1 MANLRLSNAVLGQLA
16 RPGFSRNAGLAI
28 GAGMLG
34 VERREREE
42 EQRLV
47 QESTLELMQKAQIAQ
62 ETGDMG
68 MLTGAANDLN
78 ALLSETKNKESR
90 DLLIKSIGAV
100 NQQRAA
106 TQANKTTN
114 TAMSILNTEKAL
126 EQFKDADAR
135 RAAGEL
141 VEVAPFEE
149 RQRKALEERLAMMKQ
164 DAKAVTEASTI
175 QYKTDVQALEREAT
189 LREKRVEA
197 ATNVLASL
205 DPNSEEYEKTVTRLE
220 SAGLGK
226 AVRQDRSARQAIEKA
241 DGEIRA
247 QRLQTG
253 PLSAEEM
260 ATAKE
265 MGLSIKDPK
274 DPLSRKL
281 YNSAMETRIKE
292 EVKIAIRPIS
302 TPEQPRAEALAKA
315 QLGIIA
321 RQGDFFDVPFYRDIA
336 TKIEDM
342 SEEQTADLM
351 GRIDGLAEAQIPN
364 EVNAWLYEN
373 FPKEMARSAK
383 FAEKNKADAE
393 DIGRLTNSILR
404 NQGINVAD
412 ATEEQ
417 IAVAQRQAELAIAGA
432 ESALQRQAPEPGGEG
447 RRKRRGPSQVAE
459 PYTFD
464 RKTGTGGQMN
474 RRQRP

>member
-1 MANLRLSNAVLGQLA
+1 MASLRLSNAVLGGLA
-16 RPGFSRNAGLAI
+16 RPSFSSNVGTSIA
-28 GAGMLG
+28 AGMLG
-34 VERREREE
+34 VERRDREE

-47 QESTLELMQKAQIAQ
+47 QQSTLDLMQKAQIAQ

-68 MLTGAANDLN
+68 MLTGASNDLN
-78 ALLSETKNKESR
+78 ALLTQTKNAESR
-90 DLLIKSIGAV
+90 QLIMDSINTV
-100 NQQRAA
+100 NQQRGA
-106 TQANKTTN
+106 TQAKKTTN

-126 EQFKDADAR
+126 QNFDQQVGPLSAQ
-135 RAAGEL
+135 EL
-141 VEVAPFEE
+141 LV
-149 RQRKALEERLAMMKQ
+149 QKTLKERLAMMKQ
-164 DAKAVTEASTI
+164 NTAAATEASTI
-175 QYKTDVQALEREAT
+175 QYKADVQALERDAT

-205 DPNSEEYEKTVTRLE
+205 DPNSEKYKKTVARLD

-226 AVRQDRSARQAIEKA
+226 AVRQDKSARQAIEKA

-260 ATAKE
+260 ATAEE
-265 MGLSIKDPK
+265 MGLSIKDRN

-281 YNSAMETRIKE
+281 YNAAMETRIKE
-292 EVKIAIRPIS
+292 EVKIAIQPIS

-321 RQGDFFDVPFYRDIA
+321 RQGDFFDIPFYRDIA

-383 FAEKNKADAE
+383 FAEKNRMDAE